1 MKKIVLTSI
10 LGLLSTIAL
19 NASDCIM
26 AKELNVQFVN
36 DSTTYETHN
45 EVIKIEEYA
54 KFLKESDLY
63 AVIEGHTNHYAPAKY
78 NYELSTKRA
87 EKVKNELISLGVS
100 SSKIKSL
107 GFGESSPLYDN
118 STVDGADKNRRV
130 VGEIF
135 NTQEQ
140 LDNYVN
146 SAQTKIAERKY
157 QEQ

>member
-135 NTQEQ
+135 NTEEQ
-140 LDNYVN
+140 LNNYVN

>member
-1 MKKIVLTSI
+1 MKKLVLTSI
-10 LGLLSTIAL
+10 VGLLSTIAL
-19 NASDCIM
+19 NATDCIM
-26 AKELNVQFVN
+26 AKDLNVQFLN

-78 NYELSTKRA
+78 NFELSTKRA
-87 EKVKNELISLGVS
+87 EKVKNELIALGVET
-100 SSKIKSL
+100 SKIKSL
-107 GFGESSPLYDN
+107 GFGESAPLYDN
-118 STVDGADKNRRV
+118 KNVDGSDKNRRV

-135 NTQEQ
+135 NTEEE
-140 LDNYVN
+140 LNNYIN
-146 SAQTKIAERKY
+146 SAEMKIAERKY

>member
-1 MKKIVLTSI
+1 M
-10 LGLLSTIAL
+10 
-19 NASDCIM
+19 
-26 AKELNVQFVN
+26 
-36 DSTTYETHN
+36 
-45 EVIKIEEYA
+45 
-54 KFLKESDLY
+54 Y

-87 EKVKNELISLGVS
+87 EKVKNELITLGVS

-135 NTQEQ
+135 NTEEQ
-140 LDNYVN
+140 LNNYVN